1 MLFLSFILNLLA
13 TLCRRLEGINTVP
26 NQTLLLVVI
35 GHCSFVPSSGIFQR
49 VRRHVPFSRSTNPD
63 SHGDFAVL

>member
-26 NQTLLLVVI
+26 LCHHLEFFNASVGTYL
-35 GHCSFVPSSGIFQR
+35 
-49 VRRHVPFSRSTNPD
+49 FSRSTNPD

>member
-35 GHCSFVPSSGIFQR
+35 GHCSFVPSSGIFQL
-49 VRRHVPFSRSTNPD
+49 FSRSTNPD

>member
-35 GHCSFVPSSGIFQR
+35 ENMLFCLHLIVGWEEVAH
-49 VRRHVPFSRSTNPD
+49 STQ
-63 SHGDFAVL
+63 

>member
-1 MLFLSFILNLLA
+1 MFFILILNLLA
-13 TLCRRLEGINTVP
+13 TLCRRLEGINRVP

-35 GHCSFVPSSGIFQR
+35 VHCSFVPSLEFFNASIGTYL
-49 VRRHVPFSRSTNPD
+49 FSRSTNPD